1 MRYDVQLSWPRAS
14 RQPIYMDTIE
24 AQTKAEALLIAE
36 GRAKQEGWSG
46 RPLRQQVTIAR
57 EDSECAI

>member
-14 RQPIYMDTIE
+14 RQPVYMETIE
-24 AQTKAEALLIAE
+24 AQTKAEALMIAE
-36 GRAKQEGWSG
+36 CRARQEGFLG

-57 EDSECAI
+57 GDSACAS